1 MKTKNIF
8 YFTLFS
14 IGMAIVF
21 GSCKKEFLN
30 LTPADQISDPEFW
43 KSTQDME
50 LFVNGLYSVLPGWLG
65 SGSGGNPL
73 LDAGTDMAIAV
84 GLWLPTKNRLDG
96 AINVPSSGGG
106 WDWTNVRNVNYFLEN
121 ASRVPD
127 GGLKDHYI
135 GEAYF
140 FRAWN
145 YFNLLKQFGDLP
157 IITKT
162 LSPND
167 KDALFGPRSSRT
179 EVANFIISDLD
190 MAISKLKKKSEVPAQ
205 RISKD
210 IASLFQSR
218 VCLYEGT
225 WEKYHQ
231 NDAFKG
237 STNGSSF
244 FAKAAEAAKA
254 VIDGGTYSLTT
265 GNPNQV
271 YYDIF
276 NQINLSSSKEIL
288 LWRSYSAAQGDQFTN
303 QLWNWP
309 HGSGYTQDMVRMYLC
324 TDGLPIGLSPLYK
337 GEKDI
342 RDVVANRD
350 PRFVQ
355 SVMNPGDPTLINLKN
370 DTTKY
375 KLPLLGGAQNN
386 PTGYES
392 QKFRRP
398 QLDPATGNQSGE
410 LAYIIFRYAEAL
422 LNFAEAKAELGQLS
436 QADLDLSINKLR
448 ARVGMPNMI
457 LATIPNDPNW
467 PDYGYALPNYLQEIR
482 REREVELLTEGF
494 RYDDLMRWAAHKL
507 FAGKRPKGAYFSAE
521 LKAAFPNVVVD
532 ADNFIDPYK
541 TALSGPN
548 GGWGFNP
555 GKNYLSPIPINELT
569 VNPALK
575 QNPGW

>member
-1 MKTKNIF
+1 MKKIFNI
-8 YFTLFS
+8 
-14 IGMAIVF
+14 AILIVAF
-21 GSCKKEFLN
+21 LVVTSSCKKDFLD

-43 KSTQDME
+43 KSAQDME
-50 LFVNGLYSVLPGWLG
+50 LYVNGLYSVLPGWLL

-73 LDAGTDMAIAV
+73 LDAGTEMAIAV

-96 AINVPSSGGG
+96 TINLPASGGG
-106 WDWTNVRNVNYFLEN
+106 WTWTNVRNVNYFLEN
-121 ASRVPD
+121 ANRVPE

-135 GEAYF
+135 GEGLF

-145 YFNLLKQFGDLP
+145 YFTLLKQFGDLP

-162 LSPND
+162 LSPDD
-167 KDALFGPRSSRT
+167 KDGLYGPRSSKT
-179 EVANFIISDLD
+179 EVVNFIISDLE
-190 MAISKLKKKSEVPAQ
+190 MAVTKLKKKAEVPAQ
-205 RISKD
+205 RISRD
-210 IASLFQSR
+210 IANLFLAR
-218 VCLYEGT
+218 VALYEGT

-237 STNGSSF
+237 TTDGTAF
-244 FAKAAEAAKA
+244 LTKAAAAAKA
-254 VIDGGTYSLTT
+254 VIDGGLYSLST

-271 YYDIF
+271 YHDLF
-276 NQINLSSSKEIL
+276 NQINLSTNPEIL

-324 TDGLPIGLSPLYK
+324 KDGLPIGLSPLYK
-337 GEKDI
+337 GENDI
-342 RDVVANRD
+342 RDLIENRD

-355 SVMNPGDPTLINLKN
+355 SIMNPGDPILINLKN

-375 KLPLLGGAQNN
+375 KLPTLGGAQNN

-392 QKFRRP
+392 QKFRRT
-398 QLDPATGNQSGE
+398 QLDPSTGNQSGE

-422 LNFAEAKAELGQLS
+422 MIYAEARAELGQLTQS
-436 QADLDLSINKLR
+436 DLDLTINKLR
-448 ARVGMPNMI
+448 SRVGMPPMT
-457 LATIPNDPNW
+457 LASIPVDSNW
-467 PDYGYALPNYLQEIR
+467 PDYGYTLSNILQEIR
-482 REREVELLTEGF
+482 RERTAELMTEGF
-494 RYDDLMRWAAHKL
+494 RLDDLMRWAAHKL
-507 FAGKRPKGAYFSAE
+507 FAGKRPKGAFYSAE
-521 LKAAFPNVVVD
+521 LKAAFPGLAVD
-532 ADNFIDPYK
+532 ANNFLDPYK

-555 GKNYLSPIPINELT
+555 GKNYLMPIPTNELT
-569 VNPALK
+569 INTALK

>member
-1 MKTKNIF
+1 MKKIF
-8 YFTLFS
+8 YIIILAL
-14 IGMAIVF
+14 GVGIVF
-21 GSCKKEFLN
+21 SSCKKDFLD
-30 LTPADQISDPEFW
+30 LSPKDQISDPEFW

-50 LFVNGLYSVLPGWLG
+50 LYVNGLYSVLPGWLT

-96 AINVPSSGGG
+96 AINIPASGGG
-106 WDWTNVRNVNYFLEN
+106 WTWTNVRNVNYFLEN

-145 YFNLLKQFGDLP
+145 YFTLLKSFGDLP

-162 LSPND
+162 LSAD
-167 KDALFGPRSSRT
+167 SKDELYGSRSSRT
-179 EVANFIISDLD
+179 DVVNFIISDLD
-190 MAISKLKKKSEVPAQ
+190 LAISKLKKKNEVPAQ
-205 RISKD
+205 RISRD
-210 IASLFQSR
+210 IASLFLSR
-218 VCLYEGT
+218 VALYEGT

-237 STNGSSF
+237 KTNGDAF
-244 FAKAAEAAKA
+244 LNKAAQAAKA
-254 VIDGGTYSLTT
+254 VIDGGIYSLVT

-271 YYDIF
+271 YYELF
-276 NQINLSSSKEIL
+276 NQINLSSNPEIL
-288 LWRSYSAAQGDQFTN
+288 LWRSYSTAQGDAFTN

-309 HGSGYTQDMVRMYLC
+309 HGSGYTQEMVRMYLC
-324 TDGLPIGLSPLYK
+324 TDGKPIALSPLYQ
-337 GEKDI
+337 GENDI
-342 RDVVANRD
+342 RDIIKNRD

-355 SVMNPGDPTLINLKN
+355 SVMNPGDPILINLRN

-375 KLPLLGGAQNN
+375 TLPILGGAQND

-398 QLDPATGNQSGE
+398 QLDPATGQQSGE

-422 LNFAEAKAELGQLS
+422 LNYAEAKAELGQLT
-436 QADLDLSINKLR
+436 QGDVDITINKLR
-448 ARVGMPNMI
+448 SRVGMPNMV
-457 LATIPNDPNW
+457 LASIQTDPNW
-467 PDYGYALPNYLQEIR
+467 PDYGYTVSPALYEVR

-494 RYDDLMRWAAHKL
+494 RLDDLMRWSAHKL
-507 FAGKRPKGAYFSAE
+507 FVGKRPKGAYYTAE
-521 LKAAFPNVVVD
+521 LKAAYPNLVVD
-532 ADNFIDPYK
+532 ANNFLDPYK
-541 TALSGPN
+541 TALTGAN

-555 GKNYLSPIPINELT
+555 AKHYLLPIPTNELT
-569 VNPALK
+569 LNPALR
-575 QNPGW
+575 QNPGY